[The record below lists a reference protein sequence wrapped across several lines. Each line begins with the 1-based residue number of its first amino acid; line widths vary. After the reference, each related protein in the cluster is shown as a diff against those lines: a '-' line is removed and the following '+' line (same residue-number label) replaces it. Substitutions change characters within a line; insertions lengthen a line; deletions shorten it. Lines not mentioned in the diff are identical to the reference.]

1 MSITPKATLCKNIN
15 ELQEQCYDVYDNKK
29 PVPDNIPNPKTQ
41 RDTPTYKPWGWND
54 IDHRKVSGQHHERD
68 RMSDFGE

>member
-1 MSITPKATLCKNIN
+1 MNSKNN
-15 ELQEQCYDVYDNKK
+15 AMMFMTTKK